1 MTDNFSLL
9 EEFQDQ
15 LGYTFSN
22 LDYLNQAL
30 TTRSY
35 SNEHPNK
42 KHNESLATLGDAVAK
57 IVITHH
63 AITVL
68 KLKTKG
74 SITDYKTE
82 FETRDN
88 FTKKF
93 LTYFPELNSNDS
105 VILKLLRFGKG
116 EYDNRQYLENSF
128 FGELLEALFG
138 AIFLDTFSDLV
149 RTSVVIKRI
158 LNVK

>member
-1 MTDNFSLL
+1 MSEEFSLL

-22 LDYLNQAL
+22 LGYLNQAL

-35 SNEHPNK
+35 SNEHLDE

-57 IVITHH
+57 IIITHH
-63 AITVL
+63 AITTL
-68 KLKTKG
+68 NMTTKG
-74 SITDYKTE
+74 AITDYKNK
-82 FETRDN
+82 FETREN
-88 FTKKF
+88 FTVRF
-93 LTYFPELNSNDS
+93 LAYFPEINSDES
-105 VILKLLRFGKG
+105 VILQLLRFGKG
-116 EYDNRQYLENSF
+116 EKENRQYLENNF

-138 AIFLDTFSDLV
+138 SIFLDTYSDLV

-158 LNVK
+158 LRIK